1 MSAYVLYAT
10 SCNDCSLTRC
20 DVGCVTFVDMLP
32 DDVLLEIFDFCAD
45 EVTFTKE
52 EIEAWQSLV
61 HVCRRWRS
69 IVFGSPRRLNLRLV
83 CSAKT
88 SAKDTLD
95 IWPALPLII
104 QESSHLTE
112 GVDNIVALIEHNDRV
127 RQICLGAQDIR
138 GSQLDKILAAIQ
150 KPFPELTTLWLKSYG
165 PVAVVPDSFFG
176 GSTPRLER
184 VLLDGIPYPGLPKL
198 LLSATH
204 LVHLRLLNIPRS
216 GHISLEA
223 MLTAFIMLTNLQ
235 LLWLEFQSPRS
246 NHDQENRRFP
256 PPTHSI
262 LPVLKE
268 LRFKGVSEYLD
279 DLVACIDAP
288 LLFHLSITFFNDT
301 VFDAPQLVQF
311 VSRTPALTKLEK
323 AGVSFGDGTARV
335 NLSSQASNYG
345 ELNVKIPCRELDWQ
359 VSCLEQ
365 ICTLCLPPISTLG
378 DLYIYKASYSQLDRQ
393 DNIENVLWLELLHPF
408 TAVKNLYLSKEF
420 APHIVPALQELVEG
434 RSTEVLPTLQNIF
447 LEGLRPSEPAQEGI
461 LQFIAARQVTS
472 YPITVSRWDRDR
484 RKTRTRF

>member
-1 MSAYVLYAT
+1 MSVYVLCG
-10 SCNDCSLTRC
+10 SRDDCSPAQS
-20 DVGCVTFVDMLP
+20 DVGRMTFIDMLS
-32 DDVLLEIFDFCAD
+32 DDVLLEIFDLCAD

-88 SAKDTLD
+88 PAKDTMD

-104 QESSHLTE
+104 RESTRPAE
-112 GVDNIVALIEHNDRV
+112 GVDNIVALLERNDRAH
-127 RQICLGAQDIR
+127 QIVLGIPDLPD
-138 GSQLDKILAAIQ
+138 SQLDTILAAMQ
-150 KPFPELTTLWLKSYG
+150 RPFPKLTTLWIKSYG
-165 PVAVVPDSFFG
+165 TVAGVPDSFLG
-176 GSTPRLER
+176 GYTPRLER
-184 VLLDGIPYPGLPKL
+184 LSLNGIPYPGLPKL

-216 GHISLEA
+216 GHISLGA
-223 MLTAFIMLTNLQ
+223 MLTAFTMLTNLQ
-235 LLWLEFQSPRS
+235 VLWLEFQSPRS
-246 NHDQENRRFP
+246 NPDQESRRFP
-256 PPTHSI
+256 PPTRSI
-262 LPVLKE
+262 LPVLTE

-311 VSRTPALTKLEK
+311 ISRTPMLTRLEK
-323 AGVSFGDGTARV
+323 AGVSFGDSTARV

-345 ELNVKIPCRELDWQ
+345 ELNVKIPCRDLDWQ

-365 ICTLCLPPISTLG
+365 ICTSCLPPLSTLD
-378 DLYIYKASYSQLDRQ
+378 DLYIYRASYSQLDRQ
-393 DNIENVLWLELLHPF
+393 DNIGNVAWLELLHPF
-408 TAVKNLYLSKEF
+408 TAVKKLYLSKEF
-420 APHIVPALQELVEG
+420 APHIVPALQELVGG
-434 RSTEVLPTLQNIF
+434 RATEALPMLHNIF
-447 LEGLRPSEPAQEGI
+447 LEGLLPSGPAQEGI
-461 LQFIAARQVTS
+461 QQFVAARQVTS
-472 YPITVSRWDRDR
+472 RPITVSRWDRDR
-484 RKTRTRF
+484 RKRRTRF

>member
-1 MSAYVLYAT
+1 MT
-10 SCNDCSLTRC
+10 SI
-20 DVGCVTFVDMLP
+20 DMLP
-32 DDVLLEIFDFCAD
+32 DDVLLEIFDLCAD

-88 SAKDTLD
+88 PAEDTMD

-104 QESSHLTE
+104 RESTRPTE
-112 GVDNIVALIEHNDRV
+112 GVDNIVTLLERNDRV
-127 RQICLGAQDIR
+127 RQIVLGIPDLPD
-138 GSQLDKILAAIQ
+138 SQLDTILAAMQ
-150 KPFPELTTLWLKSYG
+150 RPFPKLTTLGIKSYG
-165 PVAVVPDSFFG
+165 TVAGVPNSFLG
-176 GSTPRLER
+176 GSTPRLEK
-184 VLLDGIPYPGLPKL
+184 LSLNGIPYPGLPKL

-223 MLTAFIMLTNLQ
+223 MLNAFTMLTNLQ
-235 LLWLEFQSPRS
+235 LLWLEFLSPRS
-246 NHDQENRRFP
+246 YPDQESRRLP
-256 PPTHSI
+256 PPTRSI
-262 LPVLKE
+262 LPVITE

-301 VFDAPQLVQF
+301 VFDSPQLVQF
-311 VSRTPALTKLEK
+311 ISRTPMLTRLEK

-335 NLSSQASNYG
+335 NLSSQTSNYG
-345 ELNVKIPCRELDWQ
+345 ELSVKIPCRELDWQ

-365 ICTLCLPPISTLG
+365 ICTSCLPPLSTLK

-393 DNIENVLWLELLHPF
+393 DNIGNVPWLELLHPF

-420 APHIVPALQELVEG
+420 APHIVPALQELVGG
-434 RSTEVLPTLQNIF
+434 RATEVLPTLQNIF
-447 LEGLRPSEPAQEGI
+447 LEGLQPSEPAQEGI
-461 LQFIAARQVTS
+461 QQFIAARQFTS
-472 YPITVSRWDRDR
+472 HPIAVSRWDRDR
-484 RKTRTRF
+484 RKRRARF